1 MDREGKKKWSEHKV
15 GTEVACGTREIV
27 KTQIDQPGR
36 KCGCRIKDGGKR
48 SEGWANHHDG
58 RFRSQATAVED
69 RNESSILGDGT
80 REHSNREDE
89 VATGLSRQGRTLQQE
104 ILEETNGESPQ
115 KDVLVNQNVGGALTR
130 RCSRP

>member
-1 MDREGKKKWSEHKV
+1 MNRRYWVMGH
-15 GTEVACGTREIV
+15 G
-27 KTQIDQPGR
+27 
-36 KCGCRIKDGGKR
+36 
-48 SEGWANHHDG
+48 N
-58 RFRSQATAVED
+58 
-69 RNESSILGDGT
+69 N
-80 REHSNREDE
+80 SNREDE